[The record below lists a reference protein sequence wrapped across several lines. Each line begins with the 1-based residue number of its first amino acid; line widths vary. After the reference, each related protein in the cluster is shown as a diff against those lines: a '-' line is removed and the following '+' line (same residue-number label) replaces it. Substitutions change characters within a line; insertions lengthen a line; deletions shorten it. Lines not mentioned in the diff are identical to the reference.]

1 MRSNYEELK
10 DRIKAYIEQTAD
22 RGGNCPSYR
31 EIASALDTSASSVCR
46 YLAAMEKS
54 GEVTLGEFG
63 YETRAM
69 RKADEPMVKVP
80 ILGSVPCGPLTEE
93 YENIDGYIK
102 LPVSLVGQGKFFV
115 LTASGDS
122 MTGAG
127 INNGDLVLVRQQ
139 ESADDGEIVV
149 ALVENEV
156 TLKRLYRD
164 EKNRRVI
171 LHPENDALQDIIVDG
186 CEIQGVAVKVIKDLV

>member
-10 DRIKAYIEQTAD
+10 DRIKSYIEQTAE

-31 EIASALDTSASSVCR
+31 EIANALNTSASSVCR
-46 YLAAMEKS
+46 YLASMEKR
-54 GEVTLGEFG
+54 GEVTMGEFG
-63 YETRAM
+63 YETRSM
-69 RKADEPMVKVP
+69 RTADKPTLKIP

-102 LPVSLVGQGKFFV
+102 LPVTLVGQGKYYV

-127 INNGDLVLVRQQ
+127 INDGDLVLVRQQ
-139 ESADDGEIVV
+139 SSANDGEIAV
-149 ALVENEV
+149 ALVDNEV

-164 EKNRRVI
+164 ESTRKII
-171 LHPENDALQDIIVDG
+171 LHPENETMQDIVVDG
-186 CEIQGVAVKVIKDLV
+186 CEIQGVAVKVIKDLS